1 MIKCDKEEL
10 TTLLEQLKKNEMK
23 IESLSLKLDQFDV
36 FTKELNNLKEQINLI
51 IQEQELQKEDTTR
64 QLKLKE
70 SNTQQLY
77 HNPDFSI

>member
-23 IESLSLKLDQFDV
+23 IDSLSLKLNQFDL

-70 SNTQQLY
+70 SNKQQLY